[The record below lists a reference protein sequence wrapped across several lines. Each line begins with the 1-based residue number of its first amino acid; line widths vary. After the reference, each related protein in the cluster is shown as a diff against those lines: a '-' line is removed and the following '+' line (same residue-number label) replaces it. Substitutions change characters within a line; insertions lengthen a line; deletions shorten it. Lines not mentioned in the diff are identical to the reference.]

1 MKLWHCKGARSFR
14 PLWALEEIGLDYEL
28 EVLPFPPR
36 AHRKDYFQINLLGT
50 VPYFEDGATG
60 MTESAAVCQY
70 LADRYAPELG
80 LRPGDAEY
88 GAYLNW
94 LHQSDATLTFPQ
106 ALMLR
111 YGVFEPDERKQPQVA
126 ADYRAWYLGRLKWL
140 DAHLLEQEWLV
151 ADRFTMADIAVGYAL
166 YLGEMTGAA
175 TDYTPQTQAYLQRL
189 KARDGFRRALAKKR
203 A

>member
-1 MKLWHCKGARSFR
+1 MKLWHCTTARSFR

-36 AHRKDYFQINLLGT
+36 AHQKDYFQINLLGT

-60 MTESAAVCQY
+60 MTESAAICQY

-80 LRPGDAEY
+80 LKPEDAEY

-189 KARDGFRRALAKKR
+189 KARDGFRRALAKER

>member
-1 MKLWHCKGARSFR
+1 
-14 PLWALEEIGLDYEL
+14 
-28 EVLPFPPR
+28 
-36 AHRKDYFQINLLGT
+36 
-50 VPYFEDGATG
+50 

-111 YGVFEPDERKQPQVA
+111 YEVFEPDERKQPQVA

-151 ADRFTMADIAVGYAL
+151 AGRFTMADIAVGYAL

-189 KARDGFRRALAKKR
+189 KARDGFRRALAKER